1 MSLHFGRVEEA
12 DACGN
17 PDRATRVQRHVFLL
31 KAIARIKGDYI
42 FGGRIPEAEEINGR
56 HFELDF

>member
-1 MSLHFGRVEEA
+1 MHAEIP
-12 DACGN
+12 GN
-17 PDRATRVQRHVFLL
+17 PDRATRVQRHVFGLL
-31 KAIARIKGDYI
+31 KAIIARIKGDYI